1 MVEVMIFRGV
11 NNRKMISRMVILH
24 LQCHPGKPEMIGIH
38 KTITQTK
45 QHCIVKF
52 AYQTQIKES
61 GIFVRAIPT
70 EGAAIPDNICSM
82 G

>member
-1 MVEVMIFRGV
+1 MV
-11 NNRKMISRMVILH
+11 SRMVILH
-24 LQCHPGKPEMIGIH
+24 LQCHPGKPEMLAIQ

-45 QHCIVKF
+45 QPCIVMF

-61 GIFVRAIPT
+61 GILVRAIPT
-70 EGAAIPDNICSM
+70 EGAAIPDNRCSM